1 LFSNC
6 FETNISIPYQSSPI
20 FPDKKNFAASCIF
33 RADVLLY
40 DYGLIAR
47 TESRM
52 KTVHPQIRNTVSG
65 TVAGRTKRRNLLF
78 FVCGF
83 LLLTMAALA
92 ALAADGCFGV
102 GTAVRDTILQLA
114 DTNHDN
120 ALRNTAHQTFA
131 AANNSV
137 RLSSSQVQRLLL
149 RGVHG
154 QYRSH
159 ISRAPFALLLIWL
172 AVLLSSTLYAH
183 AFRHRAL
190 SALFH
195 FQTLLK
201 TILPVRAGPFF
212 CRTSATALS
221 F

>member
-1 LFSNC
+1 
-6 FETNISIPYQSSPI
+6 
-20 FPDKKNFAASCIF
+20 
-33 RADVLLY
+33 
-40 DYGLIAR
+40 
-47 TESRM
+47 M

-154 QYRSH
+154 YRSH

>member
-1 LFSNC
+1 
-6 FETNISIPYQSSPI
+6 
-20 FPDKKNFAASCIF
+20 
-33 RADVLLY
+33 
-40 DYGLIAR
+40 
-47 TESRM
+47 M
-52 KTVHPQIRNTVSG
+52 KTVHPQIRNSVSG
-65 TVAGRTKRRNLLF
+65 TVAGKTKRRNLLF

-83 LLLTMAALA
+83 LTLSMAV
-92 ALAADGCFGV
+92 LAADGCFGA